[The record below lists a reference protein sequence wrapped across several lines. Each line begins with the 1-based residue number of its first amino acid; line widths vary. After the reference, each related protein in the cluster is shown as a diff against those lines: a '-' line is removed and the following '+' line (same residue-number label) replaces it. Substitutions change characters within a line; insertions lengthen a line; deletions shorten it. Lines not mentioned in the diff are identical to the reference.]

1 MIKSVMPGILKIS
14 NPKIGKSDDGRLRI
28 SVHVSYDNRD
38 EWLRSIDKYNWF
50 DINGEM
56 SFTALPKID
65 KETRTLI
72 FDDLVY
78 DSTTNSD
85 LFDLLID
92 AAELAPIQSYL
103 ESIVKYDYGEKI
115 DEGIKKAN
123 KALNEV
129 SQGDLNITGHLY
141 EASIEEV
148 IVNDKDITINTH
160 LSGVLDANAGL

>member
-1 MIKSVMPGILKIS
+1 MMLKIS
-14 NPKIGKSDDGRLRI
+14 NPKIGKSSEGRLSI
-28 SVHVSYDNRD
+28 SAHISYDNRD
-38 EWLRSIDKYNWF
+38 EWLRTFDKFNWF
-50 DINGEM
+50 DINGEIT
-56 SFTALPKID
+56 FTGLPRID

-103 ESIVKYDYGEKI
+103 ESLVKYNYGKKI
-115 DEGIKKAN
+115 DEGIMKAN

-129 SQGDLNITGHLY
+129 SQGDLNVSGRLESAT
-141 EASIEEV
+141 IEGI
-148 IVNDKDITINTH
+148 IVNEKDITITTH
-160 LSGVLDANAGL
+160 LSGVLDANAEL